1 MNQQNYS
8 RNSATD
14 THRRQVNN
22 TNAWLRLI
30 FGIFMVLFYVAM
42 GVLLFTPVFN
52 VLFDGLSAGIAWI
65 RYLVAVV
72 LIIYG
77 FWRGYRLWKGVSYE
91 YVDED

>member
-1 MNQQNYS
+1 MDQQDFR
-8 RNSATD
+8 RNTATEA
-14 THRRQVNN
+14 HRRKVSN
-22 TNAWLRLI
+22 TNAWLGLI

-52 VLFDGLSAGIAWI
+52 VLFEGMAAGIAWI

-77 FWRGYRLWKGVSYE
+77 FYRGYRLWKGVSYE

>member
-1 MNQQNYS
+1 MDQQNYKH
-8 RNSATD
+8 NSATEA
-14 THRRQVNN
+14 HRQKTRR
-22 TNAWLRLI
+22 TNAWLALI

-42 GVLLFTPVFN
+42 GVLLFSHVFD
-52 VLFDGLSAGIAWI
+52 VLFEGMSPGIAWI

-77 FWRGYRLWKGVSYE
+77 FYRGYRLWKGISFE